1 MIFLKRLEAYGFKSF
16 AQPTKIIFEQGLIG
30 VVGPN
35 GAGKSNISDAI
46 RWVLGEQS
54 NKSLRAG
61 SSGDIIFH
69 GSEDLPSLNFAEVK
83 LIFNNKSRIFDLDY
97 NEVEIMRRV
106 YRDDR
111 ENEYFI
117 NKERVRLKDI
127 HRLVMGTGLVKG
139 SLAIISQGN
148 VSHLAQ
154 AKPEERRLLFEEAAN
169 ALKYKTQKNESLRN
183 LDKTTAN
190 LQRID
195 DIINEISKNIY
206 FLEKQAKKAE
216 KYLKEKKQLKQLEV
230 QFLIYDINNAYQK
243 LKLST
248 DEDEKK
254 SKLVNDYY
262 YDLKNYEIKIEKLNN
277 NITDLDTKISN
288 ANEKINEL
296 STNITDLEYQQKIT
310 NNYNLENKSE
320 NSEEQLKINIS
331 KLKLEY
337 EQQQNLINIEKQQLE
352 QLKLTRENLI
362 SKQHQYISYSNNLN
376 QNLTQLISKKQ
387 FLLEKKEDHLYRG
400 VKTILNHKNHL
411 SGIIGTVGQII
422 KVPAEYELAM
432 QEALNNTIQNV
443 LVNTYHDAKK
453 AVEFLKN
460 NQAGVATFL
469 PLDSIKTKEI
479 NHYDLQI
486 IKSQNGFIGL
496 GSDLVE
502 FDILYSPIIK
512 YLLGRIIIFKN
523 LDNAYELT
531 KLTNYRYYIITLQGD
546 VIRPGGAVAG
556 GYKKLKERFNN
567 DTEVINQIT
576 EDINALEVNKK
587 KHQYLWQEIADELAL
602 INNNL
607 EQKQLNLGR
616 LYENFQ
622 NIKSKL
628 TMYQNE
634 YQKKYSSILEE
645 NELDK
650 QHFEIQKEINKYQS
664 QKILVT
670 NELISN
676 QNDRKVF
683 ATQLENNNNKLKVIR
698 HQYQLL
704 NQEVQDI
711 QLKKIKLESFLE
723 HNLNYL
729 NDEYKMTYEYGL
741 SKYGGEEIVDEQ
753 NNRKL
758 ISELKRSLQ
767 EIGPVNLEVIEQFK
781 ETNER
786 YEFLQSQRKEIVQA
800 QEKLLSAIDSMDK
813 IMIKRFDETIK
824 EINAVLPETFSVLFG
839 GGKAQLVYTNPDDL
853 LTTGIDINV
862 SPPGK
867 TVINLNLLSGG
878 EKSLVALSV
887 LFAILKVRPLPLVVM
902 DEVEA
907 PLDPSNVERFA
918 KYVRTF
924 IDKTQFI
931 IVTHRPGTM
940 ENCDLLYGV
949 TMQKRGVSNI
959 VAMNLVEA
967 KKINLSEQL
976 ENNVIKNSI

>member
-69 GSEDLPSLNFAEVK
+69 GSEDLPPLNFAEVK

-117 NKERVRLKDI
+117 NKDRVRLKDI

-148 VSHLAQ
+148 VSDLAQ

-169 ALKYKTQKNESLRN
+169 ALKYKTQKNDSLRN
-183 LDKTTAN
+183 LEKTNAN

-216 KYLKEKKQLKQLEV
+216 KYLKEKNQLNQLEV
-230 QFLIYDINNAYQK
+230 QILIYDINSAYKK

-248 DEDEKK
+248 NEYEKK

-262 YDLKNYEIKIEKLNN
+262 YDLKNYEIKLEKLNN

-296 STNITDLEYQQKIT
+296 STIITDLEYQQKIT
-310 NNYNLENKSE
+310 NNFNLENETE
-320 NSEEQLKINIS
+320 NSEQKLKVNIS

-337 EQQQNLINIEKQQLE
+337 EQQQNLINIEKKELE
-352 QLKLTRENLI
+352 QLKLTRQNLI
-362 SKQHQYISYSNNLN
+362 SKQHQYINYSNNLN
-376 QNLTQLISKKQ
+376 QNLAQLISKKQ
-387 FLLEKKEDHLYRG
+387 FLLEKKEDHLHKG
-400 VKTILNHKNHL
+400 VKTILSHKKHL

-432 QEALNNTIQNV
+432 QEALGNTIQNV

-479 NHYDLQI
+479 SNYDLQM

-512 YLLGRIIIFKN
+512 YLLGRIIIFKS

-546 VIRPGGAVAG
+546 IIRPGGAVAG
-556 GYKKLKERFNN
+556 GYKKLKERFNS
-567 DTEVINQIT
+567 DTEIINQIT
-576 EDINALEVNKK
+576 EDINSLEINKK
-587 KHQYLWQEIADELAL
+587 KHQYLWQEITDELAL

-622 NIKSKL
+622 NIKSNL
-628 TMYQNE
+628 AMHQNE
-634 YQKKYSSILEE
+634 YQKKYSSGSEE
-645 NELDK
+645 SEFDK
-650 QHFEIQKEINKYQS
+650 QHLEIQKEINNFQS

-670 NELISN
+670 NELIIN
-676 QNDRKVF
+676 QNDRKIF
-683 ATQLENNNNKLKVIR
+683 ATQLEDNNNKLKAIR
-698 HQYQLL
+698 EQYQHL
-704 NQEVQDI
+704 NQDI
-711 QLKKIKLESFLE
+711 QDIQFKKIKLESYLE

-729 NDEYKMTYEYGL
+729 NNEYKMTYEYGL
-741 SKYGGEEIVDEQ
+741 SKYGSEKIIDEE

-758 ISELKRSLQ
+758 INELKRSLQ

-786 YEFLQSQRKEIVQA
+786 YEFLQNQRKEIVQA

-853 LTTGIDINV
+853 LTTGIDIIV

-918 KYVRTF
+918 KYVQTF
-924 IDKTQFI
+924 VDKTQFI

-959 VAMNLVEA
+959 VGMNLVEA
-967 KKINLSEQL
+967 KKLNLNEQL
-976 ENNVIKNSI
+976 EHNVIKNTV